1 MSRTLDVFLFALA
14 ASALVGCGGVS
25 TRPYVGGRFEMD
37 EASFYSTL
45 SEAVRRQG
53 YALEEDDAWRGRLS
67 VSAHTTGSRGR
78 TAHFVVQCYRP
89 GWFQVTAEGTAVR
102 RSGDTIAMPGD
113 MYREYRDFSV
123 ALVEAFGAGS
133 EGP

>member
-1 MSRTLDVFLFALA
+1 MSRALILLLVSLA
-14 ASALVGCGGVS
+14 ASAILGCGGVS

-45 SEAVRRQG
+45 AQAVRRQG
-53 YALEEDDAWRGRLS
+53 YVLEEDVAWRGRMS

-102 RSGDTIAMPGD
+102 RSGDSMGMSGD
-113 MYREYRDFSV
+113 MFREYRDFSV
-123 ALVEAFGAGS
+123 ALVDAFDAGS